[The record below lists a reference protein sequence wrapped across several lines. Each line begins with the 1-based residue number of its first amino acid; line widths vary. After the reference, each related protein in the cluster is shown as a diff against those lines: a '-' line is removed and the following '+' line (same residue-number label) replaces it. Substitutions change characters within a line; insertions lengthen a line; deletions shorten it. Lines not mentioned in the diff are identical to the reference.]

1 MSKHLRDGWFLFCLL
16 VRSFPHLYDIFL
28 SKAVSEVPTGRGIL
42 PVPAAV
48 CRQRVQTP
56 GLS

>member
-1 MSKHLRDGWFLFCLL
+1 MSKHLYDGWFLFCLL

-48 CRQRVQTP
+48 SR
-56 GLS
+56 